1 MGAHCQSKI
10 NYLKA
15 MDLVKKKKNAMA
27 TLLQFR
33 TLKCSSVVP
42 LEERL

>member
-15 MDLVKKKKNAMA
+15 MDLVKKKKMQWLHYCNLE
-27 TLLQFR
+27 LLSVR
-33 TLKCSSVVP
+33 RSS
-42 LEERL
+42 L

>member
-15 MDLVKKKKNAMA
+15 MDLVKKKNAMA